1 MLHASRTA
9 VSDQPSPVTD
19 QGGTAVDSATRLMLH
34 DRVTPATNGNWLM
47 PWETHG
53 TAAPMTETVMAPLP
67 EATSSPSHGMVGPK
81 PDLVELTRGLVA
93 GDDDAFREFHR
104 CYFDRL
110 YRLLLLLCRG
120 EETEARDALQD
131 TLCRVAR
138 HARRFDR
145 EDVFWCWLV
154 ALARSA
160 VRDAGRKRHRYWKL
174 LADYARR
181 WLPVQVDPGP
191 DHDQRLD
198 TLLSACL
205 DELEP
210 ADRALVEGRYL
221 SRLSVGELA
230 RQSGFTGRAVESRL
244 FRLRRL
250 LRKRMLLRL
259 REDPL

>member
-1 MLHASRTA
+1 
-9 VSDQPSPVTD
+9 
-19 QGGTAVDSATRLMLH
+19 MLH

-53 TAAPMTETVMAPLP
+53 TAAPMTETDMAPLP
-67 EATSSPSHGMVGPK
+67 EEASSASRGIAGPMPK
-81 PDLVELTRGLVA
+81 PDLVTLTRGLAA
-93 GDDDAFREFHR
+93 GGDDAFREFHR

-110 YRLLLLLCRG
+110 YRLLLVLCRG

-138 HARRFDR
+138 HARPFDR

-181 WLPVQVDPGP
+181 WLPVQRDPGP
-191 DHDQRLD
+191 DPDHRLD

-205 DELEP
+205 EELEP
-210 ADRALVEGRYL
+210 TDRALVEGKYF

-230 RQSGFTGRAVESRL
+230 RQTGVSKRAVESRL
-244 FRLRRL
+244 FRLRRQ
-250 LRKRMLLRL
+250 LRTQMLRRL
-259 REDPL
+259 REEPL

>member
-1 MLHASRTA
+1 
-9 VSDQPSPVTD
+9 
-19 QGGTAVDSATRLMLH
+19 MLH
-34 DRVTPATNGNWLM
+34 DRVIPATNGNWLM
-47 PWETHG
+47 PWETQD
-53 TAAPMTETVMAPLP
+53 TAAPLIQSVMEPLP
-67 EATSSPSHGMVGPK
+67 EGASPAPHGIVGQEL
-81 PDLVELTRGLVA
+81 DLVALTCGLAA

-104 CYFDRL
+104 HYFDRL

-120 EETEARDALQD
+120 AETEARDALQD

-174 LADYARR
+174 LTEYARR
-181 WLPVQVDPGP
+181 WLPVHVDPDP
-191 DHDQRLD
+191 DHDRQLD

-205 DELEP
+205 DELDP
-210 ADRALVEGRYL
+210 ADRALVEGKYL

-230 RQSGFTGRAVESRL
+230 RQTGLTERAVESRL
-244 FRLRRL
+244 FRLRRQ
-250 LRKRMLLRL
+250 LRKQMLLRL